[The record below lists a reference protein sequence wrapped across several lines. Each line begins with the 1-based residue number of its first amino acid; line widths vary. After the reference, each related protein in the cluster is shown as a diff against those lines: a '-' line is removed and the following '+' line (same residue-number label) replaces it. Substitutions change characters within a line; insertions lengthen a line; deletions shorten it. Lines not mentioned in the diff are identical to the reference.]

1 MGGSVGRKLLISGK
15 GRCNITNTIAATK
28 DFVSHFGKNGRFLYQ
43 ALNSF
48 STSDTVAFFNKRGMA
63 TKIDKDF
70 KIFPPTSD
78 MAEEVLSVLTRYLK
92 ENSVDIRQGVIIK
105 NINTENNK
113 IVSISTAHGD
123 IKCKAVILATG
134 GGKSYPKT
142 GSTGDGYIY
151 AKKTRSQYHPAETR
165 TRPCHCKRKRHKKN
179 YKGSAPPEMPSS
191 LYILTVKRLRKIK
204 MMLSSLKTVSQD
216 LPSIT

>member
-1 MGGSVGRKLLISGK
+1 
-15 GRCNITNTIAATK
+15 
-28 DFVSHFGKNGRFLYQ
+28 
-43 ALNSF
+43 
-48 STSDTVAFFNKRGMA
+48 
-63 TKIDKDF
+63 
-70 KIFPPTSD
+70 